1 MSLKQ
6 QILEDVKTAMR
17 NKDKQL
23 LGTLRLVTAA
33 IKQIEV
39 DKRIDGLDDAQVTDV
54 LVKMV
59 KQRRESLDS
68 YQSAGRDDLADQ
80 EQFEL
85 DTLQPYLPAALS
97 DDEINAFI
105 KSAVD
110 ETGASSM
117 KDMGKVMAILKPKLA
132 GRADMGAVSKQIKA
146 SLS

>member
-1 MSLKQ
+1 MLKQ

-17 NKDKQL
+17 NKEKRL

-68 YQSAGRDDLADQ
+68 YKSAGRDDLAEQ

-85 DTLQPYLPAALS
+85 DTLQPYLPKALS
-97 DDEINAFI
+97 EDEINTFI
-105 KSAVD
+105 KEAVG
-110 ETGASSM
+110 EVGASSM
-117 KDMGKVMAILKPKLA
+117 KDMGKVMAILKPKLT

>member
-6 QILEDVKTAMR
+6 NILEDVKTAMR
-17 NKDKQL
+17 NKDKRL

-68 YQSAGRDDLADQ
+68 YKSAGRDDLAEQ

-85 DTLQPYLPAALS
+85 DVLQPYLPQALTE
-97 DDEINAFI
+97 DEINTFI
-105 KSAVD
+105 KEAVG
-110 ETGASSM
+110 EVGASSM
-117 KDMGKVMAILKPKLA
+117 KDMGKVMAILKPKLT

>member
-68 YQSAGRDDLADQ
+68 YKSAGRDDLADQ

-105 KSAVD
+105 QSAVD

>member
-6 QILEDVKTAMR
+6 QILEDVKNAMR
-17 NKDKQL
+17 NKDKRL

-68 YQSAGRDDLADQ
+68 YKSAGRDDLAEQ

-97 DDEINAFI
+97 EGEINAFI
-105 KSAVD
+105 KDAVD
-110 ETGASSM
+110 QTGASSM
-117 KDMGKVMAILKPKLA
+117 KDMGKVMAILKPQLS

>member
-6 QILEDVKTAMR
+6 KILDDVKTAMR
-17 NKDKQL
+17 NKDKRL
-23 LGTLRLVTAA
+23 LGALRLTTAA

-39 DKRIDGLDDAQVTDV
+39 DKRIESLDDSQVTDV

-59 KQRRESLDS
+59 KQRRESLES
-68 YQSAGRDDLADQ
+68 YKTAGRDDLVEQ

-85 DTLQPYLPAALS
+85 DALQPYLPAALS
-97 DDEINAFI
+97 TEEIDALI
-105 KSAVD
+105 KEAVA

-117 KDMGKVMAILKPKLA
+117 KDMGKVMGILRPKLA
-132 GRADMGAVSKQIKA
+132 GRADMGAVSAQIKA